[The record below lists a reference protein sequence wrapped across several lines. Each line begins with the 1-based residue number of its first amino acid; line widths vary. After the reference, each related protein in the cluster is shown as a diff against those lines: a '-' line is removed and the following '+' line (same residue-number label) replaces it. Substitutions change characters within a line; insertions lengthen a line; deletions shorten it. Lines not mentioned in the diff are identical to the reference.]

1 MSSDRL
7 KELHRQR
14 DAVQAHLNW
23 LDTEIA
29 RESSA
34 AVASTNSASQPAP
47 PRPTIEVPLRLDYEP
62 DPVSAAADAR
72 KGCLVWMLAFLLLG
86 LALISAIYFWR
97 YRDHPLFFS
106 SENSAARTAAI
117 TQSS

>member
-7 KELHRQR
+7 NELRRQR

-29 RESSA
+29 RESA
-34 AVASTNSASQPAP
+34 ATVASAHAAPQPLPPSAP
-47 PRPTIEVPLRLDYEP
+47 IEVPLRHDYEP

-86 LALISAIYFWR
+86 LALITAIYFWR
-97 YRDHPLFFS
+97 YRDHPLFFP
-106 SENSAARTAAI
+106 SENNTARTAAI
-117 TQSS
+117 TRSA